1 MMKQGVLRF
10 AVAVVCVLELAACG
24 VESVG
29 SAATVAKLQADQAK
43 QAKQQMED
51 FKQKLGEATQAADE
65 RARKADGE
73 Q

>member
-1 MMKQGVLRF
+1 MKQRAFIVLGT
-10 AVAVVCVLELAACG
+10 ALCALALTSCG
-24 VESVG
+24 VETAG

-51 FKQKLGEATQAADE
+51 FKQKLGEATQASDE
-65 RARKADGE
+65 RVRKADGE